1 MTKPSRLHLTENMD
15 LWGPW
20 EPGDSKYT
28 QTGYWAFT
36 ADEARAFVGCWL
48 FLHRHQADPA
58 HFAGRIVD
66 FMVHDTG
73 RYKGR
78 IVFKVA
84 RDAELEGLVATSGG
98 WNQWYKTA

>member
-1 MTKPSRLHLTENMD
+1 
-15 LWGPW
+15 
-20 EPGDSKYT
+20 
-28 QTGYWAFT
+28 
-36 ADEARAFVGCWL
+36 
-48 FLHRHQADPA
+48 
-58 HFAGRIVD
+58 
-66 FMVHDTG
+66 MVHDTG